1 MGREKRFQDE
11 GLEMFPCHQLGA
23 GCRGV
28 GGREMLSPVKGT
40 RNSYCP
46 LVFSFR
52 LKHSGDFYLGILRE
66 KSA

>member
-1 MGREKRFQDE
+1 
-11 GLEMFPCHQLGA
+11 MFPCHQLGS

-28 GGREMLSPVKGT
+28 GGRDMLPLVKGT

-46 LVFSFR
+46 LVVSFR
-52 LKHSGDFYLGILRE
+52 LKYSGDFYLGILRE